1 VSRQRDRTAFLAL
14 FANSPGANFAMS
26 RGRKGRSP
34 DQIRKGRAE
43 VARLYLEGRTQADI
57 GAQLGLSRQQIGYD
71 LGAVRQEWLRSSL
84 VDFNA
89 KRAEELARI
98 DRLEREYWSAWEA
111 SKQDR
116 QTSTTEQT
124 TGAEGERLKAAIRK
138 ADQAGDPRY
147 LAGVERCIEARCKLL
162 GLHAPQRHRHGGDED
177 APPIRLAVNPAAVI
191 EAGRRLE
198 AQQLARA
205 GVPSADGGTN
215 GHSGTG

>member
-1 VSRQRDRTAFLAL
+1 MARKGRPGTACVA
-14 FANSPGANFAMS
+14 ANSLGANSAMS

-71 LGAVRQEWLRSSL
+71 LGAVRQEWLQSSL

-89 KRAEELARI
+89 KKAEELARI
-98 DRLEREYWSAWEA
+98 DKLEREYWSAWEA

-138 ADQAGDPRY
+138 TDQTGDPRY
-147 LAGVERCIEARCKLL
+147 LAGVERCIEQRCKLL
-162 GLHAPQRHRHGGDED
+162 GLCAPQKVAPTTPDGREPYRLTVED
-177 APPIRLAVNPAAVI
+177 FTQARNRTQEWRRERFPAPGPGPN
-191 EAGRRLE
+191 
-198 AQQLARA
+198 
-205 GVPSADGGTN
+205 
-215 GHSGTG
+215 